1 MRADTRGAFTSPL
14 PLNPSFLEDISHF
27 SGATDTRFGLLGMSV
42 LGFKTRMHPLICI
55 RYRLHAMNSS
65 DSPLV

>member
-1 MRADTRGAFTSPL
+1 MRADTRERFLRGFYISTAAE
-14 PLNPSFLEDISHF
+14 SFYFSF

-42 LGFKTRMHPLICI
+42 LGFITGMHPLICM